1 MPQPGSLRKVAALD
15 GRWDSFLCRLFRQ
28 APLLS
33 LLLFGQAFGTT
44 APSWQDLHV
53 VAAVRF
59 HLVPLARRRPQSEN
73 AVLM

>member
-1 MPQPGSLRKVAALD
+1 MPQRGSPRKVATLAV
-15 GRWDSFLCRLFRQ
+15 RWHSFLVELFGQ
-28 APLLS
+28 TLPLS

-44 APSWQDLHV
+44 APSWQNPPV

-59 HLVPLARRRPQSEN
+59 DLVPLVRRRRQSGN

>member
-1 MPQPGSLRKVAALD
+1 MPQRGSLRNVAAL
-15 GRWDSFLCRLFRQ
+15 GVLWDSLLCRLFRQ
-28 APLLS
+28 ATLLS

-44 APSWQDLHV
+44 EPSWQNPHV